1 MQNEHS
7 NIMEL
12 KIDIPEHDKKRGFQ
26 FKWIDGFEIESS
38 YDNSVIN
45 IVANK
50 EGLVSL
56 ANHLLNLAQESIPS
70 GYHLHFDEHNSLEEK
85 SIEII
90 VQKK

>member
-12 KIDIPEHDKKRGFQ
+12 KIDIPEYDENRGFQ
-26 FKWIDGFEIESS
+26 FNWVDGFEIESS
-38 YDNSVIN
+38 YDNGVIN
-45 IVANK
+45 ITANK
-50 EGLVSL
+50 EGLISL
-56 ANHLLNLAQESIPS
+56 ANHLLNLAQDSIPN